1 MTTRHCLTLD
11 LQDDP
16 ELIAEYRRHHQ
27 SVWSGVVRSLRDSGI
42 VDAEIYLR
50 GTRLVMILEVD
61 ASFSFE
67 AKAAADAANPVVQEW
82 ERLMWRFQQALP
94 DAPPDEKWHR
104 MERIFSL
111 NGCPNR

>member
-11 LQDDP
+11 LKDDP
-16 ELIAEYRRHHQ
+16 ELITEYRRHHEA
-27 SVWSGVVRSLRDSGI
+27 VWSGVIRSMRDAGV

-61 ASFSFE
+61 ARFSFE

-82 ERLMWRFQQALP
+82 ERLMWQFQQALP
-94 DAPPDEKWHR
+94 DAPPGEKWQR

-111 NGCPNR
+111 NG